1 MFQISITDRI
11 LGWPMRILTQLAL
24 ILMFCAVTGL
34 GCRKSDPAAGNA
46 TVASL
51 PELNRALA
59 FLTMVKGQMPQDVS
73 ALTNAVVLRG
83 KRLPA
88 APPGKKLVIDRATG
102 QVVFADQ

>member
-1 MFQISITDRI
+1 MTIPSK
-11 LGWPMRILTQLAL
+11 LAL

-34 GCRKSDPAAGNA
+34 GCRKSGPAAGNA

-59 FLTMVKGQMPQDVS
+59 CLTMAKGKMPQDVS

-88 APPGKKLVIDRATG
+88 VPPGKKLVIDRATG

>member
-1 MFQISITDRI
+1 
-11 LGWPMRILTQLAL
+11 
-24 ILMFCAVTGL
+24 
-34 GCRKSDPAAGNA
+34 
-46 TVASL
+46 
-51 PELNRALA
+51 LA
-59 FLTMVKGQMPQDVS
+59 FWTMVKGQMPQDVS